1 MSTIINSTT
10 PSAIVSFEE
19 LLEKMLPHFRYFA
32 KKTVR
37 RFKKID
43 CDDIVQDLCGMAL
56 ETYLSLIQ
64 RGKAVFY
71 TPIMK
76 FAIRHYIEGRRFTGS
91 NSTDILAEQAQKL
104 GRSDTCQLSTFDDD
118 EDAWGFRTARQTDVA
133 NAVQFKM
140 DFQDWYHR
148 QSPRDQGIIWDLAMS
163 ETTNAV
169 AHKFGVSAGLI
180 SIKRKNFANSWKGF
194 IDPPEEEGM
203 LVIA

>member
-1 MSTIINSTT
+1 MSTITNTTT
-10 PSAIVSFEE
+10 PSAVTFEE

-43 CDDIVQDLCGMAL
+43 FDDIVQDLIGMAL

-76 FAIRHYIEGRRFTGS
+76 FAIQHYIEGRRFTGS
-91 NSTDILAEQAQKL
+91 NSTDILAEQTQKL
-104 GRSDTCQLSTFDDD
+104 GRSDTCQLSTFEED
-118 EDAWGFRTARQTDVA
+118 EDTWGFMSARQTSVA
-133 NAVQFKM
+133 DTVQFKM
-140 DFQDWYHR
+140 DFHEWFHR
-148 QSPRDQGIIWDLAMS
+148 QSPRDQNIIWDLVMS
-163 ETTNAV
+163 ETTNEV
-169 AHKFGVSAGLI
+169 ARKFGVSAGLI

-203 LVIA
+203 CVTV